1 MQAAQS
7 SSSLPFPELRERAFD
22 NGVVALTDDAL
33 FEQTGIRIAFSE
45 RVGGRSEG
53 PYASLNLS
61 TAVGDSGA
69 AVIQNVLRLGAS
81 LGMGGPI
88 IRPKQVH
95 GTDILVLDSLEEAK
109 VAQVQEQAKEGAD
122 GVIVT
127 VPGAAQLC
135 FADCVPVIIA
145 SPTGAFAVVHAGW
158 RGVMGSIAPAAVRQ
172 LARLGS
178 ASVAH
183 GDAAPFS
190 SAADAASSYNVY
202 IGPYI
207 HAECFECGLDVHR
220 AFVERFGEACAPD
233 GAHIDLGAA
242 LVADLADAGID
253 TERRLADADIC
264 TACDTQRFYS
274 YRASGG
280 VCGRHG
286 ALAFRTA

>member
-1 MQAAQS
+1 M
-7 SSSLPFPELRERAFD
+7 
-22 NGVVALTDDAL
+22 L
-33 FEQTGIRIAFSE
+33 F
-45 RVGGRSEG
+45 RS
-53 PYASLNLS
+53 
-61 TAVGDSGA
+61 
-69 AVIQNVLRLGAS
+69 
-81 LGMGGPI
+81 
-88 IRPKQVH
+88 
-95 GTDILVLDSLEEAK
+95 
-109 VAQVQEQAKEGAD
+109 
-122 GVIVT
+122 
-127 VPGAAQLC
+127 
-135 FADCVPVIIA
+135 
-145 SPTGAFAVVHAGW
+145 
-158 RGVMGSIAPAAVRQ
+158 
-172 LARLGS
+172 
-178 ASVAH
+178 
-183 GDAAPFS
+183 
-190 SAADAASSYNVY
+190 VY